1 MSESKPELPPVPPV
15 GVKISTDLERRSY
28 GIRAR
33 ARWTDP
39 STKRRMIRTSIVP
52 DEDAANAFFGQLRQ
66 SSTTGIDQG
75 VKLSDYV
82 ASIGN
87 RWMRG
92 LDPTSTG
99 DYYRAGL
106 RLRVL
111 PALGH
116 LPVAGITTGMIDR
129 TIDEWEKR
137 HSASVIKNTI
147 APMVRVLD
155 EAVRD
160 DVIQINPAKNR
171 SRRSLNKNAL
181 NLTALN
187 ESPRAHA
194 IPDLAT
200 LTRLAEAVGAV
211 HQSYSD
217 HVLLAALLAA
227 RGSEV
232 AGLRVGDIDWRH
244 RVVTI
249 ERQIFPGYG
258 GLVTK
263 QPKGRQARQVPI
275 LKPLE
280 PVLKRLTAGRAT
292 DEPLLRGPRGGVLT
306 SATVRDATGWDALVA
321 GLGLPDLTRH
331 GLRHTG
337 ATWMADSGIP
347 LHVLQKILGH
357 QSLET
362 TRKYLHA
369 DHRHLALAAK
379 QANAF
384 LANWSPSGP
393 PSSQRRIQSVKRE
406 GGPTF

>member
-1 MSESKPELPPVPPV
+1 MSEPKPELPPVPPV
-15 GVKISTDLERRSY
+15 GVRISTDLEQRSN
-28 GIRAR
+28 GLRAR

-39 STKRRMIRTSIVP
+39 STKRRMIRTSIVA
-52 DEDAANAFFGQLRQ
+52 DQEAANAFFDQLRQ
-66 SSTTGIDQG
+66 SSARGIDQG
-75 VKLSDYV
+75 VKLADYV
-82 ASIGN
+82 ASIGD

-99 DYYRAGL
+99 DFYRAGL

-116 LPVAGITTGMIDR
+116 LPIITITAGMIDR

-147 APMVRVLD
+147 APLVRVLD

-160 DVIQINPAKNR
+160 DIIQINPAKNR

-181 NLTALN
+181 NLTTAN
-187 ESPRAHA
+187 QSPRAHA

-200 LTRLAEAVGAV
+200 LNKLAEAAGAV

-217 HVLLAALLAA
+217 HVMLAALLAA
-227 RGSEV
+227 RGSEIS
-232 AGLRVGDIDWRH
+232 GLRVGDIDWRH
-244 RVVTI
+244 RIVTI

-263 QPKGRQARQVPI
+263 QTKGRQARQVPI

-280 PVLKRLTAGRAT
+280 PVLRRLTAHRAP
-292 DEPLLRGPRGGVLT
+292 DEPLIRGPRGGTLT
-306 SATVRDATGWDALVA
+306 TATVRDATRWDALVA
-321 GLGLPDLTRH
+321 DLGLPELTRH

-362 TRKYLHA
+362 TRKYLHT
-369 DHRHLALAAK
+369 DHRHLASAAK

-384 LANWSPSGP
+384 LADWSPSGP
-393 PSSQRRIQSVKRE
+393 HSSQKRTHSVKKAP
-406 GGPTF
+406 GPTL